1 MMPSKAMATASKK
14 NHLRI
19 GWLTTAN
26 GEGSRGIFLAVLDAI
41 KSGNLNAEFEFVF
54 VNRIR
59 GQTKATDS
67 FLDLVEKNDIP
78 LVTISSSHFRR
89 ECRNLPWK
97 ELRDDFDLK
106 VIERLKRFK
115 PTVSIQAGYMLYAPI
130 LCKELVILNQ
140 HPALPGG
147 AVGMW
152 QDAIWDVIEADATET
167 GAMIHLST
175 SELDRGP
182 VVSTCRFS
190 VRGGKFDAMWHAIR
204 EQDIPKIRKE
214 NRENLPLFTT
224 IRQEGLLRERPLVVE
239 TLKAISEGS
248 IDLSLVSSGNLFTSL
263 DMTDAVERIVAENQL
278 RDGT

>member
-1 MMPSKAMATASKK
+1 MSSKVRATGHVK
-14 NHLRI
+14 NRLRI

-26 GEGSRGIFLAVLDAI
+26 GKGSRGMFLAVLEAI
-41 KSGNLNAEFEFVF
+41 KSGNLNAKFEFVF
-54 VNRIR
+54 VNRRR

-78 LVTISSSHFRR
+78 LVTISSSHFRQER
-89 ECRNLPWK
+89 GNIPWK

-130 LCKELVILNQ
+130 LCKKLLILNQ

-147 AVGMW
+147 VGGIW
-152 QDAIWDVIEADATET
+152 QDVIWDVIEANATET
-167 GAMIHLST
+167 GAMMHLST
-175 SELDRGP
+175 AELDRGP

-190 VRGGKFDAMWHAIR
+190 IRGGKFDAMWHAIR
-204 EQDIPKIRKE
+204 DQDISKIRKKNGE
-214 NRENLPLFTT
+214 NMPLFTT

-239 TLKAISEGS
+239 TLRAISEGR
-248 IDLSLVSSGNLFTSL
+248 IDLSLVTSENPFTPL

-278 RDGT
+278 RDDA